1 MEMLNYDKEKSI
13 NTTHLTEEKH
23 PEFWEKA
30 ASLRSDL
37 IDKLTSHDD
46 ELANIVINSESLDNI
61 ATVDIVK
68 ALKHVTENH
77 VCIKIYYFDN

>member
-1 MEMLNYDKEKSI
+1 MLNYDKEKSI
-13 NTTHLTEEKH
+13 NTTQLTDEKH
-23 PEFWEKA
+23 PEYWEKSV
-30 ASLRSDL
+30 SLRSDL

-68 ALKHVTENH
+68 ALKNVTEKH
-77 VCIKIYYFDN
+77 VRIKIYSFDN